1 MKLKIQVRFFGSVKD
16 DAGTESLILELPEGS
31 RISDLK
37 EVLMKEKPSIWAGR
51 RQIFFALNQN
61 YITGDRELKDNDE
74 MAVFPMVSGG

>member
-37 EVLMKEKPSIWAGR
+37 EVLMKEKPSM
-51 RQIFFALNQN
+51 
-61 YITGDRELKDNDE
+61 DRKETDFLC
-74 MAVFPMVSGG
+74 S